1 MIESTTGHD
10 VHEMIISG
18 DATGCSTSA
27 GGGAGG
33 EIILNDVLGM
43 KNQTLVINTS
53 AAAAASQ
60 SDGSVSSK
68 QKLTSS
74 AGAVSTDKKYSP
86 PDYASKEKVCVRTCD
101 IKSPVLLLRFYIV
114 PRYIWISWVCNLPP
128 GAIGVRSTFIVDDV
142 MIIVWKTDHK
152 VH

>member
-18 DATGCSTSA
+18 DVTSCSTSAGGGA

-86 PDYASKEKVCVRTCD
+86 PDYASKEKVSAQTCV
-101 IKSPVLLLRFYIV
+101 IKSNILLLR
-114 PRYIWISWVCNLPP
+114 
-128 GAIGVRSTFIVDDV
+128 
-142 MIIVWKTDHK
+142 
-152 VH
+152 

>member
-18 DATGCSTSA
+18 DDMGCSTSA

-43 KNQTLVINTS
+43 KNQTLVINAP

-60 SDGSVSSK
+60 SDCSVSTSK
-68 QKLTSS
+68 QKITSS

-86 PDYASKEKVCVRTCD
+86 PDYASKEKVCA
-101 IKSPVLLLRFYIV
+101 LRHVIL
-114 PRYIWISWVCNLPP
+114 NL
-128 GAIGVRSTFIVDDV
+128 I
-142 MIIVWKTDHK
+142 
-152 VH
+152 

>member
-18 DATGCSTSA
+18 DDTDCSTSAGGGA

-43 KNQTLVINTS
+43 KNQTLVINTP

-60 SDGSVSSK
+60 SDCSVSTSK
-68 QKLTSS
+68 QKITGS

-86 PDYASKEKVCVRTCD
+86 PDYASKEKVCA
-101 IKSPVLLLRFYIV
+101 LRHEIL
-114 PRYIWISWVCNLPP
+114 NL
-128 GAIGVRSTFIVDDV
+128 I
-142 MIIVWKTDHK
+142 
-152 VH
+152 